1 MTAETRIPSDIYLDT
16 NILVAAIVSGSDN
29 STSAREYCMHLV
41 TTRSNVYYSKIVR
54 LEVSQAILRLAT
66 SATRLPADIRDRHG
80 LDRWD
85 FDFLVRH
92 RWMEYGIREFERI
105 RSDFAHVYEYPFDD
119 EIWRRSIHIMS
130 HYRLRSLDA
139 IHVATAQ
146 QLGIGDFAT
155 SDADFRRID
164 NLNVTLIRD
173 PAA

>member
-1 MTAETRIPSDIYLDT
+1 MTEETYIPSDIYLDT
-16 NILVAAIVSGSDN
+16 STLVAAIVTGSDD
-29 STSAREYCMHLV
+29 SRSASQYCKRLV
-41 TTRSNVYYSKIVR
+41 EAETNVYFSKIVR
-54 LEVSQAILRLAT
+54 LEVSQAILRIAT
-66 SATRLPADIRDRHG
+66 SAIRLPKETRDRHR

-92 RWMEYGIREFERI
+92 QWMEHGIREFERI

-119 EIWRRSIHIMS
+119 EIWRRSIYIMS

-146 QLGIGDFAT
+146 QLGTRYFAT

-164 NLNVTLIRD
+164 DLNVLLIRD
-173 PAA
+173 